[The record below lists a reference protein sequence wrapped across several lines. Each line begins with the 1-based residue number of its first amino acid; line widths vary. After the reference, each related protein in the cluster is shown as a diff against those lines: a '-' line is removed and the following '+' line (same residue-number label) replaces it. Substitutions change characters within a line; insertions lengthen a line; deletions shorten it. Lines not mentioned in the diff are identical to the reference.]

1 MKFGKVY
8 IEWVQFLKKKGL
20 YARYMYEYARTNE
33 YVNAR
38 DALIVSGEY
47 FRSEDARKK
56 IKNHNHKFLNSTD
69 RIITAIKGYSFTF
82 DDLRHGMSNLVWY
95 RGNIDDFSQDI
106 NCINWTLL
114 VNEFGEKHN
123 YIEKQENKWN
133 RLDSRHW
140 RIDIPAPEIEVATT
154 AQIADNTRL
163 VNRSRYE
170 DAHAGQWY
178 DRFYN
183 RGRNNNRNNNIRWR
197 R

>member
-38 DALIVSGEY
+38 DALMVSGEY

-95 RGNIDDFSQDI
+95 RGNIDDFSQDANRI
-106 NCINWTLL
+106 SWTLL
-114 VNEFGEKHN
+114 VIEFGEKYG
-123 YIEKQENKWN
+123 YINKDEETTPYGEMYFN
-133 RLDSRHW
+133 
-140 RIDIPAPEIEVATT
+140 IPAPSYAVTT
-154 AQIADNTRL
+154 ERIANNTRL
-163 VNRSRYE
+163 ANRSRYE

-183 RGRNNNRNNNIRWR
+183 RGRNNNRNNNRWR

>member
-1 MKFGKVY
+1 MKFGKIY
-8 IEWVQFLKKKGL
+8 IEWVQFLKKRGL

-33 YVNAR
+33 YLNIR
-38 DALIVSGEY
+38 DALIISGEY
-47 FRSEDARKK
+47 YRSEHTRKK
-56 IKNHNHKFLNSTD
+56 ARELNHRFLNSRD
-69 RIITAIKGYSFTF
+69 RIITADKDDSFTF
-82 DDLRHGMSNLVWY
+82 SDLRSGISNLMWY
-95 RGNIDDFSQDI
+95 RNNIFDDSRF
-106 NCINWTLL
+106 NWSDLAQ
-114 VNEFGEKHN
+114 EFGEKHN
-123 YIEKQENKWN
+123 YIEKQENKWD

-140 RIDIPAPEIEVATT
+140 WIDIPAPEIEVATT

-183 RGRNNNRNNNIRWR
+183 RGRNNNRNNNRWR

>member
-8 IEWVQFLKKKGL
+8 IEWIQFLKKRGL

-33 YVNAR
+33 FLNKR
-38 DALIVSGEY
+38 DILILSGEY
-47 FRSEDARKK
+47 FRNEGLVRATREL
-56 IKNHNHKFLNSTD
+56 NHRFFNCKDKL
-69 RIITAIKGYSFTF
+69 ITGPKDYTF
-82 DDLRHGMSNLVWY
+82 SYESLRCGMSNLMWY
-95 RGNIDDFSQDI
+95 RNEWQRLGYTDEYVDWSY
-106 NCINWTLL
+106 LAK
-114 VNEFGEKHN
+114 EFGEKHN
-123 YIEKQENKWN
+123 YIKKQDNKLD

-140 RIDIPAPEIEVATT
+140 WIDLQAPDVEVAPT

-183 RGRNNNRNNNIRWR
+183 RGRNNNRNNNRWR

>member
-1 MKFGKVY
+1 MKFGKIY
-8 IEWVQFLKKKGL
+8 IEWVQFLKKRGL

-38 DALIVSGEY
+38 DALMVSGEY

-95 RGNIDDFSQDI
+95 RRNIDDFSQDI
-106 NCINWTLL
+106 NRISWTLL
-114 VNEFGEKHN
+114 VNEFGEKYG
-123 YIEKQENKWN
+123 YINKDEEITPYGEMYFN
-133 RLDSRHW
+133 
-140 RIDIPAPEIEVATT
+140 IPASSYAVTT
-154 AQIADNTRL
+154 ERIANNTRL

-183 RGRNNNRNNNIRWR
+183 RGRNNNRNNNRWR